1 MSQGDQSIANQAGAA
16 FRTDLNAEL
25 QALITNSSGTSAPST
40 TYARQFWFDTTA
52 NVWKRRNAANSAWLV
67 VDTLDEVLVVSR
79 SSNTIL
85 AGSDVG
91 KTFLATSTFT
101 QTLTA
106 AATLGDNWFCFYRN
120 DGTGV
125 ITIDPNSTETIDG
138 ATTLALNPGESCRI
152 ACNGSAFTT
161 QGSRLLPSPQ
171 NSQSAA
177 YTTVRSDAERHIL
190 HPVADNNPRTFTID
204 SNANVPYPIGTTI
217 TFVNEINTVTIAITS
232 DTMAQAGTGTTG
244 SRTLAASGIATAVK
258 ITATKWLVRSSSDHR
273 RRRRL

>member
-106 AATLGDNWFCFYRN
+106 AATLGDNWFCYYRN

-232 DTMAQAGTGTTG
+232 DTMTLAGTGTTG
-244 SRTLAASGIATAVK
+244 NRTLAAMGLATAIKV
-258 ITATKWLVRSSSDHR
+258 TATKWLISGVGLS
-273 RRRRL
+273 